1 MTFTQNIKSEVLK
14 TKNEKKCCRNAMLYG
29 MLLFSARFEKGS
41 LFFTTENQETA
52 KRFSKLLLEHI
63 YENKCKITDTN
74 DNGKREYKISCEA
87 PEEISK
93 LTSLFGYTDNS
104 STYKI
109 LLENFICDSC
119 RAAFLRGVFL
129 ACASVISPDSGYHL
143 EFVVSRF
150 NLSRDLL
157 RLLKICAYNAK
168 YTKRNS
174 HYVIYFKESEAIVDF
189 LAQIGA
195 TKCSFEMT
203 NLIIEKDIRN
213 NCNRIANCE
222 AANIKRTV
230 STAQKQINAINGLIA
245 GGKFSNL
252 SQELQETA
260 RLRLENVDVSLLELS
275 QLHSPAVTKSC
286 VNHRLSKICEIW
298 EGTLKNP

>member
-1 MTFTQNIKSEVLK
+1 MTFTQNIKNEVLK
-14 TKNEKKCCRNAMLYG
+14 IKNEKKCCRDSMLYG
-29 MLLFSARFEKGS
+29 MLLFSARFENEN
-41 LFFTTENQETA
+41 LLFTTENQETA
-52 KRFSKLLLEHI
+52 KKFSKLLLENI
-63 YENKCKITDTN
+63 DGNKCEISDAN
-74 DNGKREYKISCEA
+74 DNGIREYKISCKEA
-87 PEEISK
+87 EEISK
-93 LTSLFGYTDNS
+93 LTNTFGYADGG

-109 LLENFICDSC
+109 LLENFRCESC

-157 RLLKICAYNAK
+157 RLLKICSYNAK

-174 HYVIYFKESEAIVDF
+174 HYIIYFKESEAIVDF

-230 STAQKQINAINGLIA
+230 STAQKQIDAINGLIA
-245 GGKFSNL
+245 CGKFSNL
-252 SQELQETA
+252 TQELQETA
-260 RLRLENVDVSLLELS
+260 KIRLENVDMSLLELS
-275 QLHSPAVTKSC
+275 QLHSPQVTKSC

-298 EGTLKNP
+298 EETVK